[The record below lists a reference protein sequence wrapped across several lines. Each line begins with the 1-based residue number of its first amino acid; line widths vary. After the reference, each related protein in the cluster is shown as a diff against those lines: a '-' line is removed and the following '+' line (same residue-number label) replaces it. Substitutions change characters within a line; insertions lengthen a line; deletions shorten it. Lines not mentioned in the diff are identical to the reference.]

1 MRKDWLLFVDIVLI
15 IAIGLT
21 TLYSTVIGEENIL
34 GGGGIVNK
42 QLLFVLAGLLIYF
55 FITYFNYN
63 YTAHPQVI
71 IPVYVLILLGL
82 VYLLFFGIE
91 INYSRRWIRLGGVQ
105 LQVSEF
111 GKIAVIMLTAWL
123 ISLNKKYDLWKL
135 AGLSFLAT
143 ILYATLIFFE
153 PDASTAII
161 TVAINVLMIFTI
173 LPNQL
178 RNTVLIVLAVSSAIL
193 FNLVINLTFSIYTF
207 VLIGVIIALTVVGFI
222 IERKVKVLIVLALIV
237 GVVMG
242 GSLRLSWDYVLA
254 DYQKQ
259 RIESFVNPEADV
271 QGSAFQVNQ
280 AKVAIGSGLLLGK
293 GFGHGTQSKLNFL
306 PEHQTDFVFAAF
318 AEEFGLIGATFV
330 LLLYAFA
337 CIRIFRI
344 ATMTNDMY
352 GALISIGFGIKFLL
366 EILINIGMNLGLT
379 PATGVPL
386 PLMSAG
392 GSILIS
398 TMIGL
403 GLVQSVLVHRDVIDT
418 I

>member
-42 QLLFVLAGLLIYF
+42 QLLFVLVGLLIYF
-55 FITYFNYN
+55 LITYFNYN

-71 IPVYVLILLGL
+71 IPVYVLILFGL
-82 VYLLFFGIE
+82 VYLLLFGIE

-111 GKIAVIMLTAWL
+111 GKIAIIMLTAWL

-143 ILYATLIFFE
+143 LLYAGLIFFE

-178 RNTVLIVLAVSSAIL
+178 RNSVLIVLAVVSAIL
-193 FNLVINLTFSIYTF
+193 FNMVINLTFSAYTF
-207 VLIGVIIALTVVGFI
+207 VLIGLVVVLTVVGLI
-222 IERKVKVLIVLALIV
+222 VERKTKILIVLALIV
-237 GVVMG
+237 GVLMG

-318 AEEFGLIGATFV
+318 AEEFGLIGASFV
-330 LLLYAFA
+330 LFLYAFA

-344 ATMTNDMY
+344 ATMTNDIY